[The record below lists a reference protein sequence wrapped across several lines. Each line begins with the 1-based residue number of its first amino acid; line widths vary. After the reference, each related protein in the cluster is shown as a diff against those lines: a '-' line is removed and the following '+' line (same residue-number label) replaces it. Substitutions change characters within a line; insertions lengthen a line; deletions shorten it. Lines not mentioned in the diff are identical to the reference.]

1 MRVDLAGRKALVTG
15 ASTGICRA
23 IAVALARAGC
33 DVAVGYRASRQEA
46 EEVAGLIRAAGRN
59 TVVLEGDVALEE
71 QAKAVVEGAA
81 SALGGLDILV
91 NNAGSLIQR
100 TPLTEADTQ
109 VWRRVMGTNLD
120 SVYYCTRYAVPYL
133 RQSAAG
139 RVINMG
145 SVAGHTGGGPGAWH
159 YAAAKGGVH
168 TLTMGFA
175 RELAPYGITVNAV
188 APGVID
194 TPFHQRFSSE
204 ERMKQ
209 MLSEVPLGRIGTPED
224 VAPLVVFL
232 ASDQASYITGQ
243 VIAVNGGQLMR

>member
-15 ASTGICRA
+15 ASTGIGRA

-145 SVAGHTGGGPGAWH
+145 SVAGHTGGGPGRVALRRCQGRRSH
-159 YAAAKGGVH
+159 ADHGLCPGACALRHHGQRRRPGRDRHPVS
-168 TLTMGFA
+168 
-175 RELAPYGITVNAV
+175 PAV
-188 APGVID
+188 
-194 TPFHQRFSSE
+194 FQR
-204 ERMKQ
+204 
-209 MLSEVPLGRIGTPED
+209 GTDEAD
-224 VAPLVVFL
+224 AL
-232 ASDQASYITGQ
+232 
-243 VIAVNGGQLMR
+243 